1 MDSSGL
7 NTGRHL
13 GRGRAGSVYK
23 ASDGTVSFALK
34 TFRDEAAFFA
44 EKAAYE
50 RIQGVGALKDRV
62 PHYHGSFHFPPHA
75 SILMEKVDGLMLCEA
90 LPSLS
95 SATRNNA
102 LKQLEETLHILHH
115 NARPQDIIAH
125 NSCAQLLDFS
135 TTSLQEQIPE
145 ALRERQRDLDL
156 NALRA
161 SRHVTALPAS
171 MQNRSTPQ
179 KGPNQE
185 EPLAQE
191 EKLALPLADRLA
203 LRHREEEAVPIPR
216 TCPSRPWDASRVPAD
231 QALEMRVSAARC
243 TAQLES
249 AFGRPEEALF
259 DEAGAFYL
267 GAVRGAA
274 YTDAGVLALR
284 FELAENLRY

>member
-1 MDSSGL
+1 MDSGL

-50 RIQGVGALKDRV
+50 RTQGVGALKDRV

-75 SILMEKVDGLMLCEA
+75 SILMEKVDGLMLCES
-90 LPSLS
+90 LPLLS
-95 SATRNNA
+95 SAMRNNA
-102 LKQLEETLHILHH
+102 LKQLEETLHIIHH
-115 NARPQDIIAH
+115 DACPQNIITH
-125 NSCAQLLDFS
+125 NSCAKLLDFS

-145 ALRERQRDLDL
+145 AQRVYHRDLDL
-156 NALRA
+156 NDA
-161 SRHVTALPAS
+161 SRHFAALPAS

-179 KGPNQE
+179 KGPD
-185 EPLAQE
+185 QE

-203 LRHREEEAVPIPR
+203 LRHREEEAAPIPR
-216 TCPSRPWDASRVPAD
+216 TCPSRPWDASRVSAD
-231 QALEMRVSAARC
+231 QALEVR
-243 TAQLES
+243 ES
-249 AFGRPEEALF
+249 ACGRPEEPSAQALF
-259 DEAGAFYL
+259 DEAGAFCL
-267 GAVRGAA
+267 GTVRGAV

-284 FELAENLRY
+284 FKLTEHLRY